1 MSEAQV
7 TVGYLA
13 RRANTSGGHW
23 DTGGG
28 GGELRGGGV
37 GRSAVGVAEMGGGG
51 GWSSGK
57 NRQWLWLG
65 KQNSGCLTIYRNIMT
80 GKKIQAKNGL

>member
-1 MSEAQV
+1 MGQVVSEAQV
-7 TVGYLA
+7 TAGYLA

-28 GGELRGGGV
+28 VGELRGGV
-37 GRSAVGVAEMGGGG
+37 AGRSAKTLAEIG

-65 KQNSGCLTIYRNIMT
+65 KQNSGCLTINRNIMT
-80 GKKIQAKNGL
+80 RKKI